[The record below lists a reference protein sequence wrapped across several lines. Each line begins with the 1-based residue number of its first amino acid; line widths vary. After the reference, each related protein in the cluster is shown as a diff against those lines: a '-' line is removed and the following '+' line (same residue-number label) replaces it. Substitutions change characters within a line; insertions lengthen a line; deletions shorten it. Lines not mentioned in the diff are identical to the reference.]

1 MSPPNPDRQ
10 ETLVWCHATP
20 IPIES
25 GVFEDHREPRSLVRF
40 SGPIRE
46 EWKSALAARG
56 IRIEL
61 WAPPFG
67 ACVTLPD
74 GLKPGGLQDFPF
86 LAGAVAY
93 RQEHCRRQVPL
104 QSESERSATGML
116 DGIVDVVCFGRQARP
131 RVEEQLRILGIP
143 ILSSSS
149 SKIRV
154 HYTGDLARLRD
165 LEGVKIADPARAPL
179 PLAAAPMAL
188 PAVSGFPPGLDGSG
202 EIVAVADTGLD
213 VGADGP
219 ALHRDFQGRIETI
232 ANWPSN
238 PSWTPFLARPDDDDG
253 AADRHT
259 GHGTHVAGLAVG
271 DGISCGGRHRG
282 AAPAARLVFRALEH
296 YCAIKPPF
304 SSQVSSGFYLSG
316 RPLDL
321 RELFQQAWDHGARI
335 HVNSWGD
342 AARGAYTDDCFEADL
357 FLRDH
362 PDSVLLFAAGN
373 DGADRNG
380 DGRIEPGS
388 LYAPAAAKNVIAI
401 GATEGPSSTAGL
413 RQTWAGLDPRG
424 QRFRNPVD
432 RQEPVSGEPDRLAC
446 FSSAGPTADG
456 RVKPDLCAPGTNLA
470 APRSRVCGGRGW
482 GLASPLPLYMYD
494 GGTSSS
500 TGLAG
505 GMTALVRQAWRQ
517 ANGGRPISG
526 AALKAVLI
534 LGAQPVRG
542 RSRFSRALPFE
553 AGHGRL
559 DVAAS
564 LPGQPARPIT
574 IVDDTAGLKTGDERL
589 YAIDIGDIADIAAGA
604 SLRAVLCWY
613 DAPGE
618 RLINDLDLILLH
630 PDGRSAPSSPD
641 RTNPVEVIQ
650 ASGLAAGR
658 YLLKVSAFNVPAAP
672 QPFALA
678 VSVAVAGA
686 KS

>member
-1 MSPPNPDRQ
+1 MSQPKQDRR
-10 ETLVWCHATP
+10 EILVWCHATP

-25 GVFEDHREPRSLVRF
+25 GVFEDHQEPRSLVRF

-46 EWKSALAARG
+46 EWKEALTARG
-56 IRIEL
+56 IRIEF

-74 GLKPGGLQDFPF
+74 GLRPPDLSAFPF
-86 LAGAVAY
+86 LEGAVAY
-93 RQEHCRRQVPL
+93 RQENCQRQVEP
-104 QSESERSATGML
+104 QSESERAAAGLL
-116 DGIVDVVCFGRQARP
+116 DGIVDVVCFGREARP
-131 RVEEQLRILGIP
+131 RVEEQLRLLGIP

-165 LEGVKIADPARAPL
+165 LEGVKIADPARAPI
-179 PLAAAPMAL
+179 PLAAAPAGFGLAPNL
-188 PAVSGFPPGLDGSG
+188 PPNLDGRG
-202 EIVAVADTGLD
+202 EILAVADTGLD

-219 ALHRDFQGRIETI
+219 GLHRDFQGRIEAI
-232 ANWPSN
+232 ASWPTN
-238 PSWTPFLARPDDDDG
+238 PSWSPFLAQPGLDDG
-253 AADRHT
+253 ASDRNT

-271 DGISCGGRHRG
+271 DGSACGGRHRG
-282 AAPAARLVFRALEH
+282 AAPAARLVFQALEH
-296 YCAIKPPF
+296 YCAVKPAF
-304 SSQVSSGFYLSG
+304 ASRVRSGFYLSG

-321 RELFQQAWDHGARI
+321 RELFQQARDRGARI

-342 AARGAYTDDCFEADL
+342 PARGAYTDDCFEADL
-357 FLRDH
+357 FLREH
-362 PDSVLLFAAGN
+362 PDAVLLFAAGN
-373 DGADRNG
+373 DGADRDG

-388 LYAPAAAKNVIAI
+388 LYAAAAAKNVIAI
-401 GATEGPSSTAGL
+401 GATEGPSETAGL
-413 RQTWAGLDPRG
+413 RRTWGELDPQA
-424 QRFRNPVD
+424 QRFRHALD
-432 RQEPVSGEPDRLAC
+432 RREPISGEPDRIAC

-456 RVKPDLCAPGTNLA
+456 RIKPDLCAPGTNLA
-470 APRSRVCGGRGW
+470 GPRSSVCSGRGW
-482 GLASPLPLYMYD
+482 GLASPLPRYMYD
-494 GGTSSS
+494 GGTSAA

-505 GMTALVRQAWRQ
+505 GLTALVRQAWRE

-542 RSRFSRALPFE
+542 RAGFGRALPSE

-564 LPGQPARPIT
+564 LPRQPGRPIT
-574 IVDDTAGLKTGDERL
+574 IVDETAGLKTGDERL
-589 YAIDIGDIADIAAGA
+589 YAVQVKAGA

-618 RLINDLDLILLH
+618 RLINDLDLSLLH
-630 PDGRSAPSSPD
+630 LDGPDGVMAPRIPD
-641 RTNPVEVIQ
+641 RANTVEVLD
-650 ASGLAAGR
+650 APALAAGR
-658 YLLKVSAFNVPAAP
+658 YLLKVSAFNVPAGP

-678 VSVAVAGA
+678 VWVAEAGPA
-686 KS
+686 S